1 MSMKNLSRRNRTVLY
16 IVTVM
21 LILSMVI
28 SAIVSFSPTAQTVD
42 SSQQAVPAPL
52 VATPATGR

>member
-1 MSMKNLSRRNRTVLY
+1 MKNLSRRNRTVLY

>member
-28 SAIVSFSPTAQTVD
+28 SAIVSFSPTAQTAD
-42 SSQQAVPAPL
+42 TSQQAAPL
-52 VATPATGR
+52 VATPTAGR